1 MMEKSS
7 LTEDGNYR
15 AQQDND
21 EARLAYIVE
30 VVIRLRAR
38 QSTADDIAFIEN
50 ELLPDSIRPHQ
61 GK

>member
-7 LTEDGNYR
+7 LNEDGNYR
-15 AQQDND
+15 AQQDN
-21 EARLAYIVE
+21 EERKLAYIVE
-30 VVIRLRAR
+30 IIIRLRAR
-38 QSTADDIAFIEN
+38 QSTAADIAFIES